1 MNPIIQTEENK
12 RGASFLHYIIEP
24 LIRSFTFKKHIL

>member
-12 RGASFLHYIIEP
+12 RGANLLQYIIEP
-24 LIRSFTFKKHIL
+24 LIRSFTFKKHI